1 MKFKSIRENYSK
13 LLNAFSSTGITLTE
27 AQKSSL
33 DTFIVTLE
41 SQISKNNRKVILA
54 TKKVVTENLEKKYK
68 KLFESVLSHISEN
81 ARLSAKIQKRVT
93 SVNESKKI
101 ATAVNDYLN
110 LYCESVLPKK
120 TIVNYDKLHKLEQL
134 VESLKDTLLVNDEA
148 VEAKKQQLAESFDI
162 QKRELETKLAKATVK
177 LNESMKTTQKLTQK
191 INKFKSAELLESKTK
206 DLPAYEARQIKK
218 ILGESSVE
226 EINRKFNKTLKTV
239 QKQVSEAN
247 DAEEATLTS
256 EIENIL
262 SDDDS
267 MTENDMLKGRKH
279 NGHIDEG
286 DDCKDRKDEKAK
298 MADESNEDK
307 DEEVVESDNMQTD
320 EIDESLMQLWA
331 KQASAIC

>member
-33 DTFIVTLE
+33 DTFIVALE

-68 KLFESVLSHISEN
+68 QLFESVLSHISEN
-81 ARLSAKIQKRVT
+81 AKLSAKIQKRVT

-101 ATAVNDYLN
+101 ASAVNDYLN

-148 VEAKKQQLAESFDI
+148 VEAKKQQLAESFNI
-162 QKRELETKLAKATVK
+162 QKRELETKLAKTTVK
-177 LNESMKTTQKLTQK
+177 LNESMKTAQKLTQK

-226 EINRKFNKTLKTV
+226 EINKKFDKTLKNV
-239 QKQVSEAN
+239 QKKVSEAN

-262 SDDDS
+262 SDNDR
-267 MTENDMLKGRKH
+267 MTEDDMLKGRKH

-286 DDCKDRKDEKAK
+286 DDCKDCKDEKAK
-298 MADESNEDK
+298 MADES
-307 DEEVVESDNMQTD
+307 DETQTD

>member
-33 DTFIVTLE
+33 DTFIVALE

-162 QKRELETKLAKATVK
+162 QKRELETKLAKTTVK
-177 LNESMKTTQKLTQK
+177 LNESMKTAQKLTQK

-226 EINRKFNKTLKTV
+226 EINKKFDKTLKNV
-239 QKQVSEAN
+239 QKKVSEAN

-262 SDDDS
+262 SDNDR
-267 MTENDMLKGRKH
+267 MTEDDMLKGRKH

-286 DDCKDRKDEKAK
+286 DDCKDCKDEKAK
-298 MADESNEDK
+298 MADESDEDK
-307 DEEVVESDNMQTD
+307 DEEVIESDDMQTD

>member
-33 DTFIVTLE
+33 DTFIVALE

-54 TKKVVTENLEKKYK
+54 TKKVVTESLEKKYK

-101 ATAVNDYLN
+101 ASAVNDYLN

-226 EINRKFNKTLKTV
+226 EINKKFDKTLKNV
-239 QKQVSEAN
+239 QKKVSEAN

-262 SDDDS
+262 SDNDR
-267 MTENDMLKGRKH
+267 MTEDDMLKGRKH

-286 DDCKDRKDEKAK
+286 DDCKDCKDEKAK
-298 MADESNEDK
+298 MADESDEDK
-307 DEEVVESDNMQTD
+307 DEEVVESDDMQTD

>member
-33 DTFIVTLE
+33 DTFIVALE

-68 KLFESVLSHISEN
+68 QLFESVLSHISEN
-81 ARLSAKIQKRVT
+81 AKLSAKIQKRVT

-101 ATAVNDYLN
+101 ASAVNDYLN

-148 VEAKKQQLAESFDI
+148 VEAKKQQLAESFNI
-162 QKRELETKLAKATVK
+162 QKRELETKLAKTTVK
-177 LNESMKTTQKLTQK
+177 LNESMKTAQKLTQK

-226 EINRKFNKTLKTV
+226 EINKKFDKTLKNV
-239 QKQVSEAN
+239 QKKVSEAN

-262 SDDDS
+262 SDNDR
-267 MTENDMLKGRKH
+267 MTEDDMLKGRKH

-286 DDCKDRKDEKAK
+286 DDCKDCKDEKTK
-298 MADESNEDK
+298 MADES
-307 DEEVVESDNMQTD
+307 DETQTD

>member
-33 DTFIVTLE
+33 DTFIVALE

-68 KLFESVLSHISEN
+68 QLFESVLSHISEN
-81 ARLSAKIQKRVT
+81 AKLSAKIQKHVT

-101 ATAVNDYLN
+101 ASAVNDYLN

-148 VEAKKQQLAESFDI
+148 VEAKKQQLAESFNM
-162 QKRELETKLAKATVK
+162 QKRELETKLAKTTVK
-177 LNESMKTTQKLTQK
+177 LNESMKTAQKLTQK

-226 EINRKFNKTLKTV
+226 EINKKFDKTLKNV
-239 QKQVSEAN
+239 QKKVSEAN

-262 SDDDS
+262 SDNDK
-267 MTENDMLKGRKH
+267 MTEDDMLKGRKH

-286 DDCKDRKDEKAK
+286 DDCKDCKDEKAK
-298 MADESNEDK
+298 MADES
-307 DEEVVESDNMQTD
+307 DETLTD

>member
-33 DTFIVTLE
+33 DTFIVALE

-68 KLFESVLSHISEN
+68 QLFESVLSHISEN
-81 ARLSAKIQKRVT
+81 AKLSAKIQKRVT

-101 ATAVNDYLN
+101 ASAVNDYLN

-148 VEAKKQQLAESFDI
+148 VEAKKQQLAESFNI
-162 QKRELETKLAKATVK
+162 QKRELETKLAKTTVK
-177 LNESMKTTQKLTQK
+177 LNESMKTAQKLTQK

-226 EINRKFNKTLKTV
+226 EINKKFDKTLKNV
-239 QKQVSEAN
+239 QKKVSEAN

-262 SDDDS
+262 SDNDR
-267 MTENDMLKGRKH
+267 MTEDDMLKGRKH

-286 DDCKDRKDEKAK
+286 DDCKDCKDEKAK
-298 MADESNEDK
+298 MADES
-307 DEEVVESDNMQTD
+307 DETQTY

>member
-33 DTFIVTLE
+33 DTFIVALE

-68 KLFESVLSHISEN
+68 QLFESVLSHISEN
-81 ARLSAKIQKRVT
+81 AKLSAKIQKRVT

-101 ATAVNDYLN
+101 ASAVNDYLN

-148 VEAKKQQLAESFDI
+148 VEAKKQQLAESFNI
-162 QKRELETKLAKATVK
+162 QKRELETKLAKTTVK
-177 LNESMKTTQKLTQK
+177 LNESMKTAQKLTQK

-226 EINRKFNKTLKTV
+226 EINKKFDKTLKNV
-239 QKQVSEAN
+239 QKKVSEAN

-262 SDDDS
+262 SDNDR
-267 MTENDMLKGRKH
+267 MTEDDMLKGRKH

-286 DDCKDRKDEKAK
+286 DDCKDCKDEKAK
-298 MADESNEDK
+298 MADES
-307 DEEVVESDNMQTD
+307 DETLTD